1 MKEALIEIISKNL
14 TQMGVPDHAKSIV
27 IVQAISKL
35 SVNLGIPVEPLSL
48 DNVSSVVRE
57 LIEESAAMLIKITSH
72 VIMKELIIALS
83 TVASDSIISKAA
95 EEAKNAVLM

>member
-1 MKEALIEIISKNL
+1 MKEALIEIINKNL
-14 TQMGVPDHAKSIV
+14 TKMGVPDYAKSTV

-48 DNVSSVVRE
+48 DNFSSAVRE
-57 LIEESAAMLIKITSH
+57 LIEESAAILIKSTSY
-72 VIMKELIIALS
+72 VIMKELIIAL
-83 TVASDSIISKAA
+83 TVVANDSIISKAA